1 MAKKQTSKSSVK
13 KKKWYK
19 IVAPKIFNE
28 TVLGETSV
36 VTPEEAFGKPLKL
49 SLMNITNDMKKQNI
63 NVSFVIDTLQGS
75 NLTTRTTGYE
85 MIPAA
90 IKRLVRRRRNRLDES
105 FMCYTQDKILIRI
118 KPFMLT
124 RSKTI
129 GSNVYNLRMMMIEK
143 VVSYVAGQTFDRL
156 ISLIVSHKLQN
167 DIRHELNKA
176 YPMKNFEIRKL
187 MLVKPESKGRIEKV
201 SDEKKSSAKTKKAQT
216 KAEDSSEAETKA
228 EKSSEAEITAED
240 SSKGETKAEK
250 SSEAETKETPTADAK
265 AKKA

>member
-19 IVAPKIFNE
+19 IVAPKIFGE

-36 VTPEEAFGKPLKL
+36 VNPEDAFGKPLKL
-49 SLMNITNDMKKQNI
+49 SLMNITNDIKKQNI
-63 NVSFVIDTLQGS
+63 TISFIIDTLQGS
-75 NLTTRTTGYE
+75 NLTTKPIGYE
-85 MIPAA
+85 MIPSA

-124 RSKTI
+124 RTKTI

-143 VVSYVAGQTFDRL
+143 VVAYVAAHPYERL
-156 ISLIVSHKLQN
+156 IPLIVNHKLQN
-167 DIRHELNKA
+167 DIKNELNKA

-187 MLVKPESKGRIEKV
+187 FLVKPESKGRIEKV
-201 SDEKKSSAKTKKAQT
+201 SEEKKSAVKSKKNALIS
-216 KAEDSSEAETKA
+216 EESSEAEESKNKYADTTETVK
-228 EKSSEAEITAED
+228 SEAKKSTKKTAVAAN
-240 SSKGETKAEK
+240 KA
-250 SSEAETKETPTADAK
+250 
-265 AKKA
+265 